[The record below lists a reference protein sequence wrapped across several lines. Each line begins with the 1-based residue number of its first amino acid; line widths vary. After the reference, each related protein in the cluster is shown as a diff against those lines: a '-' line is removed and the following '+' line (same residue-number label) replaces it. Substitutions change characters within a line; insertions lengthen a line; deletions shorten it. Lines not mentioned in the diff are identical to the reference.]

1 VIDPHTNQYLDRL
14 KDEPLFLALAQKVS
28 DHLTTTNDTKALARV
43 ALRRM
48 EHFYYKTDAVY
59 DAMRKLAV
67 AQKEAANVVQVC
79 RCWKHGGSSACNTVF
94 YHFRTAMQSCSCC
107 QNSCRRMGLSLHTQ
121 SQPICK
127 YFCVGAWSQWI
138 PGRRNCSSFP

>member
-1 VIDPHTNQYLDRL
+1 MIDPHTNQYLDRL

-28 DHLTTTNDTKALARV
+28 DHFGRTGDTKALARV

-67 AQKEAANVVQVC
+67 SQQEAANVVQV
-79 RCWKHGGSSACNTVF
+79 RV
-94 YHFRTAMQSCSCC
+94 
-107 QNSCRRMGLSLHTQ
+107 
-121 SQPICK
+121 
-127 YFCVGAWSQWI
+127 WSI
-138 PGRRNCSSFP
+138 